1 MSGATQEVS
10 GWGRYPRQA
19 TRLLPVREAAAVS
32 PLHRSG
38 TGLIARGNGR
48 AYGDAA
54 IGADTTLALRGL
66 DRMIAFDPETGHL
79 AVEAGVLLADIIDAF
94 LPRGFFPPVVPGTR
108 FVTVGG
114 AIAADVHGK
123 NHHGAGGFGAHL
135 RDLTLALPD
144 GTVRTCG
151 PESDLF
157 AATVGG
163 MGLTGTI
170 LRATLA
176 LRRVETGWI
185 RQSTVA
191 AADLDAAMAA
201 LEAAH
206 GATYAVAWID
216 CLARGAARG
225 RALVYRGEHATRA
238 DLAALHPGAPLH
250 PPIARGAL
258 AVPFDLPALT
268 LNRLSVGAFNAL
280 YYGRGRAGAGRDG
293 IVGWAPY
300 FFPLDGIRDWN
311 RIYGSRGFLQHQCV
325 IPKARSRAALGA
337 ILDRVSHAAPSFLAV
352 LKLLGGGG
360 GLLSFP
366 LQGYTLTLDF
376 PASPANL
383 ALLDSL
389 DAIVRE
395 AGGRLYLAKDAR
407 QSRDTFEAGYGDAA
421 TRFRA
426 LRRELDGEGRIASA
440 LSRRLGL

>member
-1 MSGATQEVS
+1 MSADTQTIA
-10 GWGRYPRQA
+10 GWGRYPRRA
-19 TRLLPVREAAAVS
+19 TRLIAVREEAAVA
-32 PLHRSG
+32 PLHRAE

-54 IGADTTLALRGL
+54 LGDTTTLALGGL

-94 LPRGFFPPVVPGTR
+94 LPRGFFPAVVPGTR
-108 FVTVGG
+108 YVTVGG
-114 AIAADVHGK
+114 MIAADIHGK
-123 NHHGAGGFGAHL
+123 NHHGAGGFGAHVEN
-135 RDLTLALPD
+135 LTLALPD

-151 PESDLF
+151 PGADLF

-170 LRATLA
+170 LRATLR
-176 LRRVETGWI
+176 LRRIETGWI
-185 RQSTVA
+185 RQRTVA

-201 LEAAH
+201 LEAAN
-206 GATYAVAWID
+206 GSTYAVAWID

-225 RALVYRGEHATRA
+225 RALVYGGEHATRA
-238 DLAALHPGAPLH
+238 DLAELAPGAPLN
-250 PPIARGAL
+250 PPAGGGAL

-280 YYGRGRAGAGRDG
+280 YYGRGRAGAGRDSL
-293 IVGWAPY
+293 VGWAPY

-311 RIYGSRGFLQHQCV
+311 RIYGARGFLQHQCV
-325 IPKARSRAALGA
+325 IPKARSRAALA
-337 ILDRVSHAAPSFLAV
+337 EILDRVAHAAPSFLAV
-352 LKLLGGGG
+352 LKLLGPGGG
-360 GLLSFP
+360 VMSFP
-366 LQGYTLTLDF
+366 LAGYTLTLDF

-383 ALLDSL
+383 ALLDDL
-389 DAIVRE
+389 DAIVRA

-426 LRRELDGEGRIASA
+426 LRRDLGAEGRIASG